1 MSDKY
6 VSKNVDLSQPFLVG
20 DWLVEPAIQ
29 RISKGD
35 IEEKVEPRVMDLLV
49 CLSSQAGEVIAREE
63 LESKVWT
70 GMVVGYDALSSAMI
84 KLRKAFHED
93 SKHPLIIQ
101 TVSKRGY
108 RLITA
113 VKPVNLT
120 TESVDTSAF
129 KFIEK
134 INNKSLRVGLFVL
147 FALGLIGLIYN
158 DSLLDSQSPLA
169 STENSKIPAIIV
181 LPFLNMSD
189 DPKQGYFSDGITEDI
204 ITDLSRISNL
214 LVMARNTSFR
224 YKGQAVK
231 PTEIGKD
238 LNVQYLLEGSV
249 RKEGE
254 QLRLNV
260 QLIDTRN
267 GFHVWS
273 NRYDRKLKDVF
284 VLQDELTRNIV
295 NALAIQLTEQ
305 EETSLSRVSTNN
317 FQAYEHYLQG
327 QKLARER
334 TRVGF
339 SQAEAEFKRAIKLE
353 PTYARA
359 YGSLAVLF
367 IRKFTNGW
375 TDSPTE
381 SRDRALDM
389 AIQAVSVDKALPQA
403 YWSLGFVHLYRNE
416 FEQAAIA
423 VKKAINIAPSYA
435 DGYALLALI
444 NNRLGNADEAIRFIN
459 KAMTLNPYYTW
470 DYPYNLGR
478 AYYVKGDYERA
489 IKELLIALERNENAL
504 PARLILV
511 ACYSALDRNDDAE
524 WEVEQV
530 LNVNPL
536 MSISLVKKSMS
547 VNSKNKMQM
556 YISHLRKAGMPEK

>member
-1 MSDKY
+1 MPDKC
-6 VSKNVDLSQPFLVG
+6 VGKNVDLTQPFMVG
-20 DWLVEPAIQ
+20 DWLVEPAIE

-35 IEEKVEPRVMDLLV
+35 FEEKVEPRVMDLLV
-49 CLSSQAGEVIAREE
+49 CLSSQAGEVIARQE
-63 LESKVWT
+63 LESKVWA

-108 RLITA
+108 RLIA
-113 VKPVNLT
+113 EVKPVSST
-120 TESVDTSAF
+120 TETVDTSAF

-134 INNKSLRVGLFVL
+134 VNNKSLRVGLLALFVMVL
-147 FALGLIGLIYN
+147 MGLIYN
-158 DSLLDSQSPLA
+158 ASRLDSQSPLA
-169 STENSKIPAIIV
+169 SSGNSKIPAIFV
-181 LPFLNMSD
+181 LPFVNMSD
-189 DPKQGYFSDGITEDI
+189 DPKQVYFSDGITEDI

-224 YKGQAVK
+224 YKGQTVK
-231 PTEIGKD
+231 PIDIGKE

-249 RKEGE
+249 RKAGE
-254 QLRLNV
+254 KLRLNV
-260 QLIDTRN
+260 QLIDTQN

-273 NRYDRKLKDVF
+273 NRYDRKLTEVF
-284 VLQDELTRNIV
+284 VVQDELTRNIV

-305 EETSLSRVSTNN
+305 EETSLARVSTNN
-317 FQAYEHYLQG
+317 FQAYEHFLQG

-334 TRVGF
+334 SRVGY
-339 SQAEAEFKRAIKLE
+339 SQAEVEFKRAINLD
-353 PTYARA
+353 PTYARS
-359 YGSLAVLF
+359 YGSLAVVT

-375 TDSPTE
+375 TDSPAE

-389 AIQAVSVDKALPQA
+389 AIKAVNVDNTLPQA
-403 YWSLGFVHLYRNE
+403 YWALGFVHLYRNE
-416 FEQAAIA
+416 FKQAAIA

-435 DGYALLALI
+435 DGYGLLALI
-444 NNRLGNADEAIRFIN
+444 NNRLGNADEAIHLIN
-459 KAMTLNPYYTW
+459 KAMKLNPHYTW

-489 IKELLIALERNENAL
+489 IKELLIALERNENAI
-504 PARLILV
+504 PARLFLV
-511 ACYSALDRNDDAE
+511 ACYSALNMNDDAE

-536 MSISLVKKSMS
+536 ITVSHVINSYSIANKK
-547 VNSKNKMQM
+547 NMQM
-556 YISHLRKAGMPEK
+556 YILHLRKAGMPEK